1 MNLEI
6 EIESLLGDEDSD
18 LEEFTY
24 PDDDEDADKDEE
36 I

>member
-6 EIESLLGDEDSD
+6 EIESLFGDEDSD

-24 PDDDEDADKDEE
+24 PDDDADADEE
-36 I
+36 